1 MIHSKQNIPQLK
13 IALLLIVTFLLLS
26 SCGPEKSED
35 VKDVTCI
42 ICTETE
48 APTNPSI
55 TINGGNAGTN
65 STEVTLTLAAS
76 DNTGIRGYYVS
87 ENATTPDRNDAAWVA
102 VPPGATSYSD
112 NVSFTLSSGDG
123 PKPVTAWFKDYV
135 GSMTSSVTTTAPW
148 NPSVSVIKDNTSS
161 SSVILALSASDDDG
175 VTGYYA
181 SQSTSAPAAS
191 DSGWVAVTS
200 TTSYSDNISFTFPN
214 GSLNSY
220 PDNTS
225 FTFSTGDETVFVWF
239 QDTVNNISFPAKSPL
254 SFYDT
259 AVDPATGLMWQRED
273 DGTMRNWSNAGSY
286 CSNLSL
292 AGYSDW
298 RLPTKDELVSIVD
311 TSFGSPT
318 INTDVFPNTQPSR
331 YWSSTSYASNTTY
344 AWDVSFLDGDV
355 NADAK
360 TNSNS
365 NVVRCVRG

>member
-87 ENATTPDRNDAAWVA
+87 ENASTPDTNDAA
-102 VPPGATSYSD
+102 
-112 NVSFTLSSGDG
+112 
-123 PKPVTAWFKDYV
+123 
-135 GSMTSSVTTTAPW
+135 
-148 NPSVSVIKDNTSS
+148 
-161 SSVILALSASDDDG
+161 
-175 VTGYYA
+175 
-181 SQSTSAPAAS
+181 
-191 DSGWVAVTS
+191 
-200 TTSYSDNISFTFPN
+200 
-214 GSLNSY
+214 
-220 PDNTS
+220 
-225 FTFSTGDETVFVWF
+225 
-239 QDTVNNISFPAKSPL
+239 PAKSPL